1 MSKLG
6 TRLREIMRGGASTP
20 PQLTAPSVDHD
31 AGVSGDERGADLPP
45 SPEAP
50 ADRRSFIRLRAQH
63 YGETA
68 TELEERS
75 RGGGG
80 QVGRDPRSAGQRLA
94 AAAAFALGGR
104 VHETPAGPCV
114 VIEREY
120 APDHRHGRLRVGDCA
135 DHVQHAAPGFSILAA
150 ALPSAGLRDGS
161 PPAPATDGEIVFLDI
176 ETTGLTG
183 GAGTYA
189 FLVGCG
195 WFEDGAFRL
204 RQFFMVGHALERALL
219 VVVRERLES
228 CGPLVTYN
236 GKTFDV
242 PVLETRFL
250 YNRQPA
256 PFGERLHLDMLH
268 PARRLWRGTRPAVS
282 LPGEQSDRCTL
293 SVLERGLF
301 AIQRTA
307 DVPGFEIPG
316 RYFAFLRSGDARPLQ
331 PVVEHNR
338 LDLVA
343 LAALTARASAL
354 LADMPPTSAEPR
366 ECLGLG
372 RLLERAGRADQAE
385 LYYRRAADLAAA
397 SWHAGDDEVR
407 VAALHALALR
417 CRRSGRYPDAAA
429 AWEAI
434 TRARRCPPALMRE
447 ALEALAIHHEHRS
460 HDLDQAWLF
469 AERTRR
475 VAGVYPD
482 IDRRLARIGRKLGAR
497 GRDGGARD
505 APLLAEC

>member
-6 TRLREIMRGGASTP
+6 TRLREIMRGGASVP
-20 PQLTAPSVDHD
+20 PQVTAPSVDD
-31 AGVSGDERGADLPP
+31 DGGVGADEHGSDLP
-45 SPEAP
+45 SSAEAS
-50 ADRRSFIRLRAQH
+50 A
-63 YGETA
+63 
-68 TELEERS
+68 ELEERS

-80 QVGRDPRSAGQRLA
+80 QEGRDPRSAGERLA
-94 AAAAFALGGR
+94 SAAARALGGR

-114 VIEREY
+114 VVEREY

-135 DHVQHAAPGFSILAA
+135 GYVQHGARGLSILAA
-150 ALPSAGLRDGS
+150 AALPAAPRDGL
-161 PPAPATDGEIVFLDI
+161 PPVSATDGEIVFLDI

-195 WFEDGAFRL
+195 WFHDGAFRVQ
-204 RQFFMVGHALERALL
+204 QFFMVGHALERALL
-219 VVVRERLES
+219 VVVRDRLES

-242 PVLETRFL
+242 PLLETRFL
-250 YNRQPA
+250 YNRQRA
-256 PFGERLHLDMLH
+256 PFDERVHLDMLH
-268 PARRLWRGTRPAVS
+268 PARRLWRGARPAIS
-282 LPGEQSDRCTL
+282 LPGAQSDRCTL

-301 AIQRTA
+301 AMQRTA

-316 RYFAFLRSGDARPLQ
+316 RYFTFLRSGDARPLQ
-331 PVVEHNR
+331 PVLEHNR

-343 LAALTARASAL
+343 LAALTARISAL
-354 LADMPPTSAEPR
+354 LADLHPTSSEPR

-372 RLLERAGRADQAE
+372 RLLERAGRSDEAE
-385 LYYRRAADLAAA
+385 LHYRRAADLAAA

-434 TRARRCPPALMRE
+434 TGARRCPPALMRE

-460 HDLDQAWLF
+460 RDLRQAWRF
-469 AERTRR
+469 AVQTRR
-475 VAGVYPD
+475 VGGAHAR
-482 IDRRLARIGRKLGAR
+482 IDRRLARLNDKMAR
-497 GRDGGARD
+497 QQSPSPGLM
-505 APLLAEC
+505 APTLW

>member
-6 TRLREIMRGGASTP
+6 TRLREIMRGGT
-20 PQLTAPSVDHD
+20 SVPLQ
-31 AGVSGDERGADLPP
+31 VSGISVEDGTVVGADEKGDDLPP
-45 SPEAP
+45 LPEP
-50 ADRRSFIRLRAQH
+50 LADRTCIRLRAQRDS
-63 YGETA
+63 ETA
-68 TELEERS
+68 AEFEERS
-75 RGGGG
+75 RCAAG
-80 QVGRDPRSAGQRLA
+80 QVTRDARSAGQRLA
-94 AAAAFALGGR
+94 AAAAVALGGR
-104 VHETPAGPCV
+104 VHDTSAGPCV
-114 VIEREY
+114 IVEREY
-120 APDHRHGRLRVGDCA
+120 APDHRCGRLRVGDCA
-135 DHVQHAAPGFSILAA
+135 DHVQHGAPGFSILAA
-150 ALPSAGLRDGS
+150 ALPSPGLRDGS
-161 PPAPATDGEIVFLDI
+161 SPLPPTDGEIVFLDI

-195 WFEDGAFRL
+195 WFQDGALQL

-219 VVVRERLES
+219 DVVRERLES

-236 GKTFDV
+236 GKSFDV

-268 PARRLWRGTRPAVS
+268 PARRLWRGTRPVVS

-301 AIQRTA
+301 AMQRTA

-331 PVVEHNR
+331 PVLEHNR

-354 LADMPPTSAEPR
+354 LGDTHPTSAEPR

-385 LYYRRAADLAAA
+385 MYYRRAADLAAA

-417 CRRSGRYPDAAA
+417 YRRCGRYLDAAA

-434 TRARRCPPALMRE
+434 TRARRCAPALMRE

-475 VAGVYPD
+475 VAGTYPD
-482 IDRRLARIGRKLGAR
+482 IHRRLARISRKLGAPGSR
-497 GRDGGARD
+497 GGARD
-505 APLLAEC
+505 APLFAEC

>member
-6 TRLREIMRGGASTP
+6 TRLREIMRGC
-20 PQLTAPSVDHD
+20 
-31 AGVSGDERGADLPP
+31 GADL
-45 SPEAP
+45 
-50 ADRRSFIRLRAQH
+50 
-63 YGETA
+63 
-68 TELEERS
+68 
-75 RGGGG
+75 
-80 QVGRDPRSAGQRLA
+80 QVGPDSGGPDLQIGRTASGADLQAGPDPRSAGQRLA
-94 AAAAFALGGR
+94 AAAAVALGGR
-104 VHETPAGPCV
+104 VHETSAGPCV
-114 VIEREY
+114 IVEREY

-135 DHVQHAAPGFSILAA
+135 DHIQAGAAGFSILAA
-150 ALPSAGLRDGS
+150 APSTGPHAGSS
-161 PPAPATDGEIVFLDI
+161 PLPATDGQVVFLDI

-195 WFEDGAFRL
+195 WFQGRALQL

-250 YNRQPA
+250 YNRQRA
-256 PFGERLHLDMLH
+256 PFGEVLHLDMLH
-268 PARRLWRGTRPAVS
+268 PARRLWRGARPAVS

-301 AIQRTA
+301 AVQRTA
-307 DVPGFEIPG
+307 DVPGFQIPG
-316 RYFAFLRSGDARPLQ
+316 RYFAYLRSGDARPLQ
-331 PVVEHNR
+331 PVLEHNR
-338 LDLVA
+338 LDLLA

-354 LADMPPTSAEPR
+354 LADTHPSSAEPR

-372 RLLERAGRADQAE
+372 RLLERAGRADQAD
-385 LYYRRAADLAAA
+385 LYYRRAADLADA
-397 SWHAGDDEVR
+397 SWQAGDDEVR
-407 VAALHALALR
+407 VAALHALAVRYRR
-417 CRRSGRYPDAAA
+417 CGRYGDAAA
-429 AWEAI
+429 AWDAI
-434 TRARRCPPALMRE
+434 THARRCPPALMRE

-460 HDLDQAWLF
+460 HDLDQAWVF

-475 VAGVYPD
+475 VAGAYPD
-482 IDRRLARIGRKLGAR
+482 IHRRLARISRKLDARGAPAGAR
-497 GRDGGARD
+497 E
-505 APLLAEC
+505 APLLRGC